1 MSNGKKGNKK
11 FSKQDLTKADM
22 HGQNLRFADFRG
34 AILVEANL
42 SEADL
47 TEADLREA
55 DLKGADLR
63 KANMQGAFI
72 RDANLRGAD
81 LSSAI
86 NLAAIDV
93 DSSYIDKDT
102 RFPPNVQVK
111 WKTDREYTCKEFV
124 QREKNGRREGD
135 RRMQNKGR
143 IWGDRRK
150 KADRRTEEDRRGLAK
165 KTSDKNKDTR
175 KKVKKLHP
183 KKSRFF
189 PYPGKFLFP
198 SFNI

>member
-93 DSSYIDKDT
+93 DSSYTKICCMDLRSLIKDQPSVLSK
-102 RFPPNVQVK
+102 RGSVK
-111 WKTDREYTCKEFV
+111 SRSSWTCLG
-124 QREKNGRREGD
+124 NGAGRRCNSSFQFSHSGHWLSGNEGLSHQQLPGGN
-135 RRMQNKGR
+135 RHTKRACEKE
-143 IWGDRRK
+143 
-150 KADRRTEEDRRGLAK
+150 ADC
-165 KTSDKNKDTR
+165 
-175 KKVKKLHP
+175 
-183 KKSRFF
+183 
-189 PYPGKFLFP
+189 
-198 SFNI
+198 